1 MLINSEK
8 QLLNFVKYSPILV
21 IMTIAIVVNSLIYI
35 QNEKNFKKDLDI
47 YKKNYIET
55 NKTLI
60 KVQVEKVYNDII
72 NEKSKLEKELN
83 DDLEKSVNQA
93 YSIIE
98 NLYKKFSHE
107 GNDRVIE
114 LIKEALR
121 DVRFNDNRGYFYIYN
136 MKGKNV
142 LHPLKPQLEGK
153 SLLGTK
159 DKKGQLITETMIKN
173 LKKDGTFFNTLYWF
187 KPDDLKGEYKKIT
200 FNKLFKP
207 LDLFVGTGEY
217 VDEFT
222 KNLKN
227 HMLTDHIQKISYGNN
242 GYVFIFDYKGTQLA
256 HIKESYIGV
265 NRINLE
271 DKNGFKIT
279 QEIIKKAKEGS
290 GYIKYIGTIMPE
302 TGKPAKKITYVKGL
316 DDWNWAIASGF
327 YDKELT
333 RYLDKKEKE
342 LEKINDESLKNIM
355 VISFLIT
362 IFLLFI
368 ATYISDVLKKFFD
381 NYNQRILKE
390 LNANRKKDM
399 ILYQQSKMASMGEMI
414 GNIAH
419 QWRQPLNLIS
429 TATSRIKLEEDLG
442 ILTKE
447 TQSESITAIL
457 KSTKY
462 LSQTIDDFRE
472 FFNPNKVA
480 KEFSTD
486 ELYEKTIQLTSSR
499 FSNKNIH
506 IIQNIEDFQ
515 INTYENELIQ
525 SIINILNNAIDAFD
539 NTNQDE
545 KIIFFDIKRKLDS
558 NIKDNEDSN
567 SSELIQ
573 KGNMLITIKD
583 NAGGIPKENIEKI
596 FEAYFTT
603 KHQSQGTGIGLYMTY
618 QIIQKHLEGFINVE
632 NKVFEYKGEKYKG
645 AKFSIIIPLSQ
656 Y

>member
-8 QLLNFVKYSPILV
+8 QLLNFIKYSPVIVIL
-21 IMTIAIVVNSLIYI
+21 TIAIIVNSLIYI
-35 QNEKNFKKDLDI
+35 QNKENFKKELDV
-47 YKKNYIET
+47 YKENYIER
-55 NKTLI
+55 NKTLV

-72 NEKSKLEKELN
+72 NEKSVLEKELYN
-83 DDLEKSVNQA
+83 DLEKSVNQA
-93 YSIIE
+93 YSIID
-98 NLYKKFSHE
+98 NIYKKFSHE
-107 GNDRVIE
+107 GNKRVTY

-121 DVRFNDNRGYFYIYN
+121 DIRFNDNRGYFYIYS
-136 MKGKNV
+136 MEGKNV
-142 LHPLKPQLEGK
+142 LHPLKPELEGK
-153 SLLGTK
+153 SLLGTR
-159 DKKGQLITETMIKN
+159 DKKGQLITETTIRN
-173 LKKDGTFFNTLYWF
+173 LKKKDNFFNELYWF
-187 KPDDLKGEYKKIT
+187 KPNDLEGEYKKIT

-207 LDLFVGTGEY
+207 LNIFIGTGEY
-217 VDEFT
+217 IDDFT
-222 KNLKN
+222 KKLKK
-227 HMLTDHIQKISYGNN
+227 HMIEDHVQKNTYGKN
-242 GYVFIFDYKGTQLA
+242 GYVFVFDYEGIQLA
-256 HIKESYIGV
+256 HIKKSYVGK

-290 GYIKYIGTIMPE
+290 GYIRYIGTIMPE
-302 TGKPAKKITYVKGL
+302 TGKPAKKITYVKGFQ
-316 DDWNWAIASGF
+316 DWSWAIASGF

-342 LEKINDESLKNIM
+342 LEEINNEALKNIM
-355 VISFLIT
+355 IISFLIT

-381 NYNQRILKE
+381 NYNKRILKE

-429 TATSRIKLEEDLG
+429 TATTRIKLEDEFG

-447 TQSESITAIL
+447 TQNESITAIL
-457 KSTKY
+457 KSTEY

-486 ELYEKTIQLTSSR
+486 ELYKKTIQLTSSR
-499 FSNKNIH
+499 FSEKDIN
-506 IIQNIEDFQ
+506 IIQNIESFQ
-515 INTYENELIQ
+515 IISYENELIQ
-525 SIINILNNAIDAFD
+525 ALINILNNAIDALD
-539 NTNQDE
+539 KSNKNE
-545 KIIFFDIKRKLDS
+545 KIIFFDIKKES
-558 NIKDNEDSN
+558 NDETSDY
-567 SSELIQ
+567 SEIRQ
-573 KGNMLITIKD
+573 KNNMTITIKD
-583 NAGGIPKENIEKI
+583 NAGGIPQENIEKI

-618 QIIQKHLEGFINVE
+618 QIIQKHLEGFISVE
-632 NKVFEYKGEKYKG
+632 NKTFEYKGQEYTG
-645 AKFSIIIPLSQ
+645 ANFTITIPLNQ